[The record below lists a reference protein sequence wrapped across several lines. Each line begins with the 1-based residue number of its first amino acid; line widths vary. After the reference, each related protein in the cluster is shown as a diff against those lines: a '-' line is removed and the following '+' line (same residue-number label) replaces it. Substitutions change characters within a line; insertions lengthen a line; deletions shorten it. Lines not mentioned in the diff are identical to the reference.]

1 MLYRDRGRHCFAPPL
16 AFRIVTSP
24 LDWLASWSPR
34 KATPRKDSAEQAYLP
49 RLEGAAL
56 PPSFGH
62 ACSMCVGVESVAR
75 GHCYTVAVVVTRTR
89 AVGCAELPPVN
100 SFAEHLHRGGCSD
113 PLFAKVVP
121 TWVQGLCLRFVPPT
135 FLPLCAVVAG
145 VVTEVVTEVPPF
157 GCASRLHAR
166 RGLCP
171 GLCLRPSFRLG
182 RWWLGL

>member
-24 LDWLASWSPR
+24 LDSLASWSPR

-75 GHCYTVAVVVTRTR
+75 GQTTVAVVGTRTCG
-89 AVGCAELPPVN
+89 AGCAGTTTRDQLRRARVTGAVVPT
-100 SFAEHLHRGGCSD
+100 

-121 TWVQGLCLRFVPPT
+121 RAVHGLCLRFVPPT
-135 FLPLCAVVAG
+135 FLPLWK
-145 VVTEVVTEVPPF
+145 
-157 GCASRLHAR
+157 
-166 RGLCP
+166 
-171 GLCLRPSFRLG
+171 LG
-182 RWWLGL
+182 PVGG